1 MNTVAYVRVSTRD
14 QKIDRQLEALKVLG
28 VEPNNIYCDYQS
40 GKDFNRPEYRKMKTR
55 LKPGDL
61 LIIYSIDRLGRN
73 YEEILE
79 EWKYITKVAKADIE
93 VIDMPLLNTKQ
104 RDNNLTTNF
113 VADIVLQL
121 LAYISQK
128 EREAI
133 RQRQA
138 EGIAAAKLKG
148 KHFGRKEK
156 DIPKEFGN
164 ICKECEQGNISIR
177 QGASKMGMSYS
188 TFRRK
193 YIKQLSK

>member
-138 EGIAAAKLKG
+138 EGIAAAKLNG

-164 ICKECEQGNISIR
+164 ICKECELGNISIR
-177 QGASKMGMSYS
+177 QGASRMGMSYS